1 MSENIPECGGSIWL
15 ILTIASGDHFDFD
28 KLFDI
33 VDEDA
38 LNPMVGEAE
47 KEARARRELGLREQ
61 HQDEALASREKEE
74 CEPMQVATE
83 VVVNEMTL
91 SPYSAM
97 KDLRAAAKW
106 LGVST
111 AGSKQK
117 ILDRL
122 NYTIKREERRQAT
135 LLALEHMTKDDQPVK
150 DQRLPRL
157 PSKLERRLCNLTHLP
172 YKAWCDVCVMA
183 KAKDNSKKRSFP
195 APSSTREFPT
205 VQMDFGTVSGGI
217 SILVLVDV

>member
-1 MSENIPECGGSIWL
+1 
-15 ILTIASGDHFDFD
+15 
-28 KLFDI
+28 
-33 VDEDA
+33 
-38 LNPMVGEAE
+38 
-47 KEARARRELGLREQ
+47 
-61 HQDEALASREKEE
+61 
-74 CEPMQVATE
+74 
-83 VVVNEMTL
+83 
-91 SPYSAM
+91 M

-135 LLALEHMTKDDQPVK
+135 LLALEHMTKDDRPVK

-157 PSKLERRLCNLTHLP
+157 PSKLERRLRNLSHLP

-183 KAKDNSKKRSFP
+183 KAQDNSEKRIFP

-217 SILVLVDV
+217 SVLVLVDVWTRYCEAKQVELVCDQEKVLLAGLELAKETRSRMGLPTTLNMNKAFDEAKTSMAERFSQTVRNQAKALVLQ